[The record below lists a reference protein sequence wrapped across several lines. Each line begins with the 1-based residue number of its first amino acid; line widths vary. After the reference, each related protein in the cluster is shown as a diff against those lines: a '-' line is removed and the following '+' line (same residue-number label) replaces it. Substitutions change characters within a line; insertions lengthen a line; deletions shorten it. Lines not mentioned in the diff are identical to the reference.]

1 MSIATFRSAGLV
13 LAGQGA
19 IAEIGPQA
27 RRLGG
32 SKVLILTDP
41 GVQAAGLADRVKDL
55 LEEVGIAAEVFAEVQ
70 PEPPLDNFERC
81 LAAAKARDYGLFVGL
96 GGGSS
101 MDMSKAV
108 SIMMTNPGAISDYFG
123 VDKVQNPGLPRI
135 AVPTTSGTG
144 SEVTPI
150 AILTDP
156 AQELK
161 IGVVSP
167 FLIPQVAIVD
177 PELTLSLP
185 PQITAATGLDAL
197 THAIEGF
204 TSLKANSISDALAM
218 QAITLIAR
226 SLRTAVSNGADIQAR
241 TDMSMGSLLAGLAFA
256 NSSVTATHALAF
268 PLGGKFDLPHGIANG
283 LMLPY
288 VMRFNCIGNLPK
300 FALIA
305 RLLGESVEVMSLRDA
320 AGWAADAVEQLA
332 FDLGLP
338 LRLHEVGI
346 PEAAVPDL
354 AASAI
359 TVTRILSNNPRQ
371 MTLEDIENIYY
382 QAL

>member
-13 LAGQGA
+13 LAGQEA

-27 RRLGG
+27 RRLGA

-41 GVQAAGLADRVKDL
+41 GVQAAGLADRVRDL
-55 LEEVGIAAEVFAEVQ
+55 LQEAGVAAEVFAEVQ

-81 LAAAKARDYGLFVGL
+81 LAAAKEGDYDLFVGL

-108 SIMMTNPGAISDYFG
+108 SVMMTNPGAINDYFG
-123 VDKVQNPGLPRI
+123 VDKVKNPGRPRI

-177 PELTLSLP
+177 PEMTLSLP
-185 PQITAATGLDAL
+185 PRITATTGMDAL
-197 THAIEGF
+197 THAIEAC
-204 TSLKANSISDALAM
+204 TSLKANPISDALAI

-226 SLRTAVSNGADIQAR
+226 SLRTAVANGADIQAR

-268 PLGGKFDLPHGIANG
+268 PLGGKFDLPHGLANS
-283 LMLPY
+283 LMLPH
-288 VMRFNCIGNLPK
+288 VMRFNCIGNLPR
-300 FALIA
+300 FAFIA
-305 RLLGESVEVMSLRDA
+305 RLLGELVDGVSLRDA
-320 AGWAADAVEQLA
+320 AEWAADSVEQLA
-332 FDLGLP
+332 FDIGLP

-346 PEAAVPDL
+346 PEEAIPDL
-354 AASAI
+354 AANAI
-359 TVTRILSNNPRQ
+359 TVTRILSNNPRR

-382 QAL
+382 QAQ